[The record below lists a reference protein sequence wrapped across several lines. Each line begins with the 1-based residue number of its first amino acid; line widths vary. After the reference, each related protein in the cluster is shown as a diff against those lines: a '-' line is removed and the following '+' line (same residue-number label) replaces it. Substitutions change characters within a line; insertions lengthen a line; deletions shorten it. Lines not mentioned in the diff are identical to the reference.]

1 MCLGEIA
8 ISLAHLVPLAAV
20 EIDLQCV
27 SVTSPGQLGL
37 LQCVSVKL
45 VPVSG
50 LSSAYAR
57 CAFPSSVAAHS
68 GTHTG
73 HAQTK
78 KFLKEE
84 EEEEEEEKNRTL
96 L

>member
-1 MCLGEIA
+1 MISRTTGSPTVCLGEIG
-8 ISLAHLVPLAAV
+8 
-20 EIDLQCV
+20 
-27 SVTSPGQLGL
+27 TF
-37 LQCVSVKL
+37 
-45 VPVSG
+45 SG

-57 CAFPSSVAAHS
+57 CAFPSGVAAHS

-84 EEEEEEEKNRTL
+84 EKEEEEEEEEEEEKNRTL